1 MKECSLNRLAP
12 GVRAVVRRVEGDVR
26 VRQRLLEMGLTSG
39 ARVAMVRSAP
49 LGDPV
54 EVSVRGYH
62 LSLRRREAQSI
73 TVSHEEAE
81 HGRHDALASA
91 LRGTGR
97 QPE

>member
-12 GVRAVVRRVEGDVR
+12 GTRAVVRRVGGDVR

-54 EVSVRGYH
+54 EVAVRGYH
-62 LSLRRREAQSI
+62 LSLRRQEAQSI
-73 TVSHEEAE
+73 TVSHEESE
-81 HGRHDALASA
+81 HGRHDAPSAA
-91 LRGTGR
+91 LRGARR
-97 QPE
+97 QPK

>member
-12 GVRAVVRRVEGDVR
+12 GSRAVVRRVEGDAR

-39 ARVAMVRSAP
+39 AKVAMVRSAP

-81 HGRHDALASA
+81 NGRDHALAAA
-91 LRGTGR
+91 LRGVGR